1 MDFLN
6 HILGI
11 IERENKDINMEIFQ
25 NGKSRDN
32 LLEMKIA
39 SDLWDL
45 IHTYSEMIQILKLEE
60 MKDHFN
66 ELEDSF

>member
-6 HILGI
+6 HVLKIT
-11 IERENKDINMEIFQ
+11 EQENNDINMEIFL
-25 NGKSRDN
+25 NGKNRDI
-32 LLEMKIA
+32 LLSKKIA

-45 IHTYSEMIQILKLEE
+45 IHTYSQMIEILKLEE

-66 ELEDSF
+66 ELEESF

>member
-11 IERENKDINMEIFQ
+11 IERENKDISMEIFQ
-25 NGKSRDN
+25 NGKNRDN
-32 LLEMKIA
+32 LLQMKIA
-39 SDLWDL
+39 SDLYDL
-45 IHTYSEMIQILKLEE
+45 INAYSVTVNILQLEE
-60 MKDHFN
+60 FKNHYE